1 MTPQRVAVIG
11 TSGSGKTALAI
22 RVAAV
27 LGVPHLELDAVYHQP
42 GWVPLAEDLFRERV
56 GRFTAQERWVV
67 DGNYSVV
74 RDLVWGRADTVVWLD
89 LSRRVVM
96 RRVVAR
102 TMRRM
107 LLRVELWNG
116 NRERPA
122 NLVRRTPEENIV
134 LWAWTTHPTNR
145 ERYQAAMADPAW
157 AHLRFVR
164 LGSPAEVEAWAASLG
179 GA

>member
-1 MTPQRVAVIG
+1 VTRRVAVVG
-11 TSGSGKTALAI
+11 TSGAGKTALAV
-22 RVAAV
+22 RVAGI
-27 LGVPHLELDAVYHQP
+27 LGAPHLELDGVYHQS
-42 GWVPLAEDLFRERV
+42 GWTPLAEAEFRERV
-56 GRFTAQERWVV
+56 GRFTAGERWVV

-89 LSRRVVM
+89 LSRPVVM

-102 TMRRM
+102 TLRRM

-116 NRERPA
+116 NRERLA
-122 NLVRRTPEENIV
+122 NLVRRDPEENIV
-134 LWAWTTHPTNR
+134 LWAWTTHPKNR
-145 ERYQAAMADPAW
+145 RRYLDAMEDPTW

-164 LGSPAEVEAWAASLG
+164 LRSPAEVEAWVGSLG